1 MRSQNKYHSVPTEVD
16 GIKFASMKEARRYE
30 ELRLLLHA
38 KKIDRLKFHPPYPI
52 VVAGEHIAT
61 YYADFQYWDI
71 AKGEEI
77 IEDVK
82 GIKTQV
88 YKLKKKLVETIYTIK
103 ITEIA

>member
-1 MRSQNKYHSVPTEVD
+1 MNKYRNKSVTID
-16 GIKFASMKEARRYE
+16 NIRFASLAEAHRYKE
-30 ELRLLLHA
+30 LKLLLRNNA
-38 KKIDRLKFHPPYPI
+38 IERLKFHPPYPI

-71 AKGEEI
+71 KKGIEV

-82 GIKTQV
+82 GVKTQV
-88 YKLKKKLVETIYTIK
+88 YKLKKKLVETIYAIS

>member
-1 MRSQNKYHSVPTEVD
+1 MNKYRNKPVTID
-16 GIKFASMKEARRYE
+16 NIRFASLAEAQRYKE
-30 ELRLLLHA
+30 LKLLLSNNA
-38 KKIDRLKFHPPYPI
+38 IERLKFHPPYPI

-71 AKGEEI
+71 AKGIEV

-82 GIKTQV
+82 GIKTEV
-88 YKLKKKLVETIYTIK
+88 YKLKKKLVETIYAIK

>member
-1 MRSQNKYHSVPTEVD
+1 MNKYHAKRVTVD
-16 GIKFASMKEARRYE
+16 NIKFDSMAEAHRYKE
-30 ELRLLLHA
+30 LKLLLRNND
-38 KKIDRLKFHPPYPI
+38 IERLKCHPPYPI

-71 AKGEEI
+71 ERGIEV

-82 GIKTQV
+82 GVKTEV
-88 YKLKKKLVETIYTIK
+88 YKLKKKLVETIYAIS